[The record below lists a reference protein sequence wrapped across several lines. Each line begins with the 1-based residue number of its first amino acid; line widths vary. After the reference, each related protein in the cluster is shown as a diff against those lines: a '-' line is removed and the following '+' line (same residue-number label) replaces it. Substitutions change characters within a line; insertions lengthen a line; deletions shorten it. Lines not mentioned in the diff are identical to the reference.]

1 MSSCQDELFARR
13 DPPDYEVKCVYCG
26 LTAMRSTMYSRVG
39 YRQYSCRDTEAC
51 DGGCSES
58 SGGYGDVFTAHTV
71 CDDAAKQR
79 QHVGSEDEVA
89 ICRRGVTVADTSRHQ
104 PQDEDVVERVPRE
117 SVPSDCDAQVSEAGR
132 VRGDR

>member
-51 DGGCSES
+51 KERLRTEIAS
-58 SGGYGDVFTAHTV
+58 SIDF
-71 CDDAAKQR
+71 QR
-79 QHVGSEDEVA
+79 DRSPTRLVA
-89 ICRRGVTVADTSRHQ
+89 TLPADFKIDR
-104 PQDEDVVERVPRE
+104 
-117 SVPSDCDAQVSEAGR
+117 CDACGAGNMQEMSGCKR
-132 VRGDR
+132 LCRKCGYMRTCNDTV